1 MSKLCVN
8 DVCKRGEWIVWIVSM
23 VPGGKGTNNMS
34 LSENGGCPQMVIEK
48 MTISRW
54 IWSIPWYSIFS
65 DKATL
70 HRDSLHTDALKMAGI
85 ENFYPLVM
93 SK

>member
-1 MSKLCVN
+1 
-8 DVCKRGEWIVWIVSM
+8 M